1 MWLPGPAFR
10 DVGFRVVTRAEG
22 FGVRGL
28 GFRVSGLG
36 FRGLGLGVLR
46 GFTVEVFEARAANCS
61 ASRLVVHEDR
71 SPPNLSWN
79 PIRFRV

>member
-1 MWLPGPAFR
+1 M
-10 DVGFRVVTRAEG
+10 
-22 FGVRGL
+22 
-28 GFRVSGLG
+28 
-36 FRGLGLGVLR
+36 LR